1 MRQCACATAVSA
13 VHRADILAQMRTT
26 RRAMA
31 CLLLM
36 LLAPSA
42 RADFPNE
49 KPYTAITYHSE
60 TRKDPANKLFWVEID
75 LADPHVSIRVSPGGP
90 DPDGEGK
97 FQTTLM
103 PTSAIAQREHFDLA
117 VNGDFFQ
124 AQKNEGGFALP
135 GGYKANQWALVEGPA
150 VTDGRVWSKSLKPR
164 PALVVRQGGK
174 VGIEQVGVP
183 ESDVQ
188 QVISGNVM
196 LLAKGKAVK
205 NENTARHPR
214 TAVGVDEKGTKLV
227 ILVVDGR
234 NPGVSDGMTYGD
246 LAQEFLRLGCY
257 SAINLDGG
265 GSTSMVMRQPNAD
278 IWKILNRPSDGKER
292 PVANVLGV
300 RINRLPGEGGESNN

>member
-1 MRQCACATAVSA
+1 M
-13 VHRADILAQMRTT
+13 LFT
-26 RRAMA
+26 RRAIIA
-31 CLLLM
+31 NLLLM
-36 LLAPSA
+36 VLAIFA
-42 RADFPNE
+42 RADFPPE
-49 KPYTAITYHSE
+49 KPFPGITYHSE

-75 LADPHVSIRVSPGGP
+75 VSDPHVSLRVSPGGP
-90 DPDGEGK
+90 DPDGDGK

-135 GGYKANQWALVEGPA
+135 GGYKTNQWALVEGPA
-150 VTDGRVWSKSLKPR
+150 VSNGKVWSKSLKPR

-174 VGIEQVGVP
+174 VGIEQVSVP
-183 ESDVQ
+183 EADLQ

-196 LLAKGKAVK
+196 LVAKGKAVK
-205 NENTARHPR
+205 NDNSARHPR

-234 NPGVSDGMTYGD
+234 NPGVSVGMTYGD
-246 LAQEFLRLGCY
+246 LADEFIRLGCF

-265 GSTSMVMRQPNAD
+265 GSTSMVMREPNAD
-278 IWKILNRPSDGKER
+278 TWKIINRPSDGKER
-292 PVANVLGV
+292 AVANVLGV
-300 RINRLPGEGGESNN
+300 RIDRLPGEGGANNAGNN